1 MPLTVKEIIKKDPE
15 GLIAQAYK
23 LSQKAHAG
31 QKRKTGEPFFIHPLA
46 VADILVSWNMDEETV
61 VAGLLHDIIE
71 DTPTSKEELTKQF
84 GENIVFLVDG
94 VSKLGKIKYRGV
106 ASKISAH
113 TKIENLRKMILALSE
128 DLRVIFI
135 KLADRLHNMKTL
147 GALPPIKQKRIA
159 LETEDIYAT
168 IAYRLGMQNLSG
180 ELHDLAFPYLYPK
193 ENEWLIKHV
202 PEKFEERKKYLEKL
216 LPKIKTALEEGDIKS
231 PEIDFR
237 AKRYSSLYHKLLR
250 HEMDIEKI
258 YDLIAMR
265 IIVKSIGDCY
275 AALGII
281 HKLFPPLPGRIKD
294 YIAMPKPNGYR
305 SLHTTVIADAN
316 KFIEFQIRTEE
327 MHRENEN
334 GIAAHWLYEQ
344 RKKGAPETQKQ
355 TGDLNKE
362 LHWVE
367 QLRNWQEK
375 YEENATDPEAYLNAM
390 KVDFFKDRIF
400 VISPKGDVF
409 DLPVGSTPVDFAYQ
423 VHTTIGNTCVG
434 AKVNASFVPLD
445 RKLRSGDIVEILV
458 QKNKMPSEDW
468 LTFVQTS
475 GAKEKIRTALAQKK
489 TSLST
494 RRLPSMV
501 ELKLTVQDRFGLL
514 KEVTDTVT
522 RSHINIR
529 HLQTVHQAGNQFP
542 VLKIQCQTTDKEKI
556 SKLSLK
562 LKKIK
567 GVREISSILI

>member
-1 MPLTVKEIIKKDPE
+1 MTIKEIIKKDPE

-46 VADILVSWNMDEETV
+46 VADILVSWNMDEETI

-71 DTPTSKEELTKQF
+71 DTPTSKEDLTKQF
-84 GENIVFLVDG
+84 GEKIVFLVDG

-147 GALPPIKQKRIA
+147 GALPPAKQKRIA

-231 PEIDFR
+231 TEIDFR

-250 HEMDIEKI
+250 HEMDIEKV

-344 RKKGAPETQKQ
+344 RKKGTLDTQKQ
-355 TGDLNKE
+355 NGDLSKE
-362 LHWVE
+362 LQWVE

-375 YEENATDPEAYLNAM
+375 YEEDATDPEAYLDAM

-423 VHTTIGNTCVG
+423 IHTTIGNTCVG

-445 RKLRSGDIVEILV
+445 RQLRSGDIVEILV

-468 LTFVQTS
+468 LKFVQTS
-475 GAKEKIRTALAQKK
+475 GAREKIRTALAQKK

-542 VLKIQCQTTDKEKI
+542 ILKIQCQTTDKEKI
-556 SKLSLK
+556 AKLSLK